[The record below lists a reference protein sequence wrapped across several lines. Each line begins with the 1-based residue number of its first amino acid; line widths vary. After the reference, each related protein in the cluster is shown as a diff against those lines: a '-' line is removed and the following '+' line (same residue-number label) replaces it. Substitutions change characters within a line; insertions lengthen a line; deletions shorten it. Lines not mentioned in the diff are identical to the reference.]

1 MNYEFKKEMIVKKVR
16 ADYSDLKQKA
26 YKCLWGSFEGT
37 GIFDLLEGKFKIVIK
52 DDEISF
58 DDGKTFINRREEKE
72 IISEFDRI
80 EKEVIRLVLEMAE
93 ECIEEISE
101 ENSKDKTDNNFDF
114 EAIKSK
120 LKDMT
125 FNEMFYLAEC
135 LRCISVLDVIEEQIE
150 VLREIGGDKEKLFEL
165 LEEKRKNANQLSDFV
180 KKLKVSLNK

>member
-1 MNYEFKKEMIVKKVR
+1 M
-16 ADYSDLKQKA
+16 
-26 YKCLWGSFEGT
+26 
-37 GIFDLLEGKFKIVIK
+37 IK

-80 EKEVIRLVLEMAE
+80 EKEVIRLVLEMTE
-93 ECIEEISE
+93 GCIEEISE

-125 FNEMFYLAEC
+125 FDEMFYLAEC
-135 LRCISVLDVIEEQIE
+135 LRCLSLLDVIEEQIK
-150 VLREIGGDKEKLFEL
+150 VLKEIGGDKEKLFEL